1 MRSMTGY
8 GKGEAA
14 QGSLKACVEIQAIN
28 RKQIDLA
35 LTLPK
40 GLHVLESR
48 IRETLLAA
56 VSRGRLNVTVSFHQP
71 AESLA
76 ATAIDVSLARTYA
89 AAMLALRDE
98 LGLAGEI
105 TLDAV
110 LRAPGVLGAQ
120 PVVPDPESA
129 WEPLSRALS
138 LAVSELIAMRETEG
152 KNLALDLSMRLARI
166 RTLVQRIASRAP
178 EIQRAYRN
186 QLIQRLQSAGT
197 EFPIDEERILRELA
211 IYADKS
217 DITEE
222 LTRLESHFKQFS
234 SLLSARDPVGRTLEF
249 LTQEIARE
257 LNTLSVKSND
267 AETSQCVVEAKAE
280 LERIREQ
287 IQNIE

>member
-40 GLHVLESR
+40 GLQVLEPR
-48 IRETLLAA
+48 IRETLLSA
-56 VSRGRLNVTVSFHQP
+56 VSRGRLNVTISFHQP
-71 AESLA
+71 AETLA

-98 LGLAGEI
+98 LGLCGEV
-105 TLDAV
+105 TLEAV

-120 PVVPDPESA
+120 PSIPDPEGA
-129 WEPLSRALS
+129 WEPLSRALNS
-138 LAVSELIAMRETEG
+138 AVSELVLMRETEG
-152 KNLALDLSMRLARI
+152 KNLASDLSARLARI
-166 RTLVQRIASRAP
+166 QTLAQGIALRAP
-178 EIQRAYRN
+178 EIQRIYRN
-186 QLIQRLQSAGT
+186 QLLLRLQAAGA
-197 EFPIDEERILRELA
+197 EFPVDDERILRELA
-211 IYADKS
+211 LYADKS

-234 SLLSARDPVGRTLEF
+234 SLLLARDPVGRTLEF

-267 AETSQCVVEAKAE
+267 SETSQRVVEAKAE